1 MGVFD
6 DLLKKMNLGVDDDE
20 PEDDEDSFDLPAR
33 GRSDESFYEDDSE
46 EPVKPAR
53 PAIKKAEKQKGRVI
67 PMKQAP
73 QGNSVNIR
81 VVKPISQEDI
91 TACVD
96 SLLDHESI
104 IINFEGGDIGEAQ
117 RAIDFLAGACYAIN
131 AHFEKISVYI
141 FLATPEDV
149 ELNGEDLE
157 KLDSGLG
164 PLSFNMN
171 VR

>member
-1 MGVFD
+1 MGFLD
-6 DLLKKMNLGVDDDE
+6 DILKGMKIGVDDDT
-20 PEDDEDSFDLPAR
+20 PEDDEDSFDSPSK
-33 GRSDESFYEDDSE
+33 GRSDDYYEDDSE
-46 EPVKPAR
+46 ESVRPAR
-53 PAIKKAEKQKGRVI
+53 PVVRKAENKKGRVI
-67 PMKQAP
+67 TMKNAP
-73 QGNSVNIR
+73 QGSSVNIR